1 MSRFIDNG
9 NDTVSDT
16 HTDLTWFKKDSRQ
29 ILGKWIHLEKAMKFA
44 DEQNATNFGG
54 FKDWRIPKLE
64 DIKTIFDKSFSQK
77 DFGNSEIHIPAEF
90 AAKGADCTWTDTIN
104 GDRAMMF
111 SLVKGRSSWINKFG
125 EGPFAVRLVRGICK
139 KSES

>member
-16 HTDLTWFKKDSRQ
+16 QTELTWFKKDSRQ
-29 ILGKWIHLEKAMKFA
+29 VLGKWIHLEKAMKFA
-44 DEQNATNFGG
+44 EEQNTANFGG
-54 FKDWRIPKLE
+54 FKDWRIPKME

-90 AAKGADCTWTDTIN
+90 EPKGADCTWTDTVN

-125 EGPFAVRLVRGICK
+125 EGPFAVRLVRGTCK